1 MFDEEEIRW
10 LIFARQV
17 SNASLPIEV
26 LVNYLNLFQKGEQT
40 ISERNQLLADHT
52 NRTKNSTKFE
62 EI

>member
-17 SNASLPIEV
+17 RNASLPIEV

-52 NRTKNSTKFE
+52 NRTKNRTKFE

>member
-17 SNASLPIEV
+17 RNASLPIEV

-40 ISERNQLLADHT
+40 ISKRNQLLADHT
-52 NRTKNSTKFE
+52 NRTKDRTKFE